1 MIDQR
6 TTRQQL
12 DQFSLGFLVHDVSR
26 LRRAVIDHAL
36 KPLGITR
43 SQCWVLAHLSYRNG
57 TPTMQTELAKAL
69 DIGKVALGGLLDRLE
84 AHGYILRRASPGD
97 RRAKL
102 VEITAAGTALLND
115 VQDLT
120 VRMNEALL
128 QDLPAADIAKA
139 QDILQSL
146 KMRLIEM
153 SNDAKG
159 MPGDGPEDEEET
171 DLPTG

>member
-1 MIDQR
+1 
-6 TTRQQL
+6 
-12 DQFSLGFLVHDVSR
+12 
-26 LRRAVIDHAL
+26 
-36 KPLGITR
+36 
-43 SQCWVLAHLSYRNG
+43 
-57 TPTMQTELAKAL
+57 
-69 DIGKVALGGLLDRLE
+69 GLLDRLE

-115 VQDLT
+115 VQDLS

-128 QDLPAADIAKA
+128 QGLPADDIAKA

-153 SNDAKG
+153 NNDAKAAT
-159 MPGDGPEDEEET
+159 GDGLDEVEPY
-171 DLPTG
+171 LPTG